1 MIDYYKDIILENNL
15 SLKRNIEGYNFPVT
29 LSEKDSLEIIEKFS
43 GIYGDELILLDEI
56 DENTLNKL
64 INAGIITED
73 SKNKEAVI
81 GFVFKDDYILV
92 INDKDHISINI
103 SNFGEEIKLAYERA
117 MEIEEY
123 LDKKFDFSF
132 SPQYGYLTSFGRD
145 CGNGI
150 EIRFKLFLFGLLD
163 NTQAYL
169 TLKSSLAHDG
179 IYLTRFVP
187 EYFKSYDDDIY
198 ILKNFGNY
206 REKIDEYLVNFENIL
221 DTIVRNERRFR
232 RDFQSLNGLNDE
244 DIKDSIKILED
255 NLESKN
261 LKTMTAM
268 INCLYDLKKYN
279 ILGFKTKLSNQE
291 IEYLIFNI
299 TKDKYKGNRDS
310 ERYEFLNSYMEA
322 RWWKTIN

>member
-15 SLKRNIEGYNFPVT
+15 SLKRNIEGYNFPIS

-179 IYLTRFVP
+179 IYLTRYVP

-206 REKIDEYLVNFENIL
+206 RKKIDEYLENFENIL
-221 DTIVRNERRFR
+221 DTVVRNERRFR

-261 LKTMTAM
+261 LKTLTSM

-299 TKDKYKGNRDS
+299 TKDKYKGNRDN

-322 RWWKTIN
+322 R

>member
-29 LSEKDSLEIIEKFS
+29 LSEKDSLEIIEKFRE
-43 GIYGDELILLDEI
+43 IYGNELILLDEI

-64 INAGIITED
+64 INAGIISPD

-81 GFVFKDDYILV
+81 GLVFKDDYILV
-92 INDKDHISINI
+92 INDSDHISINI

-117 MEIEEY
+117 MEIEED

-206 REKIDEYLVNFENIL
+206 REKTDEYLENFENIL

-299 TKDKYKGNRDS
+299 TKDKYKGNRDN

-322 RWWKTIN
+322 R

>member
-15 SLKRNIEGYNFPVT
+15 SLKRNIEGYNFPIS
-29 LSEKDSLEIIEKFS
+29 LSEKDSLEIIEKFR

-81 GFVFKDDYILV
+81 GLVFEDDYILV

-117 MEIEEY
+117 MEIEED

-206 REKIDEYLVNFENIL
+206 REKMDEYLENLEDNL
-221 DTIVRNERRFR
+221 DIIIRNERRFR

-279 ILGFKTKLSNQE
+279 VLGFKTKLSNQE

-299 TKDKYKGNRDS
+299 TKDRYKGNRDN

-322 RWWKTIN
+322 R

>member
-15 SLKRNIEGYNFPVT
+15 SLKRNIEGYNFPIS
-29 LSEKDSLEIIEKFS
+29 LSEKDSLEIIEKFR

-73 SKNKEAVI
+73 SKKKEAVI
-81 GFVFKDDYILV
+81 GFVFEDDYILV

-117 MEIEEY
+117 MEIEED

-179 IYLTRFVP
+179 IYLTRYVP

-206 REKIDEYLVNFENIL
+206 REKMDEYLGNFENIL
-221 DTIVRNERRFR
+221 DTVVRNERRFR

-299 TKDKYKGNRDS
+299 TKDKYKGNRDN
-310 ERYEFLNSYMEA
+310 ERNEFLNSYMEA
-322 RWWKTIN
+322 R

>member
-15 SLKRNIEGYNFPVT
+15 SLKRNIEGYNFPIS
-29 LSEKDSLEIIEKFS
+29 LSEKDSLEIIEKFRE
-43 GIYGDELILLDEI
+43 IYGDELILLDEI

-81 GFVFKDDYILV
+81 GFVFEYDYILV

-117 MEIEEY
+117 MEIEED

-179 IYLTRFVP
+179 IYLTRYVP

-206 REKIDEYLVNFENIL
+206 REKMDEYLENFENIL
-221 DTIVRNERRFR
+221 DTVVRNERRFR

-261 LKTMTAM
+261 
-268 INCLYDLKKYN
+268 
-279 ILGFKTKLSNQE
+279 
-291 IEYLIFNI
+291 
-299 TKDKYKGNRDS
+299 
-310 ERYEFLNSYMEA
+310 
-322 RWWKTIN
+322 

>member
-15 SLKRNIEGYNFPVT
+15 SLKRNIEGYNFPIS
-29 LSEKDSLEIIEKFS
+29 LLEKDSLEIIEKFR

-81 GFVFKDDYILV
+81 GFVFEDDYILV

-117 MEIEEY
+117 MEIEED

-179 IYLTRFVP
+179 IYLTRYVP

-206 REKIDEYLVNFENIL
+206 REKIDEYLENFENIL

-261 LKTMTAM
+261 LKTLTSMV
-268 INCLYDLKKYN
+268 NCLYDLKKYN

-299 TKDKYKGNRDS
+299 TKDKYKGNRDN

-322 RWWKTIN
+322 R

>member
-29 LSEKDSLEIIEKFS
+29 LSEKDSLEIIEKFRE
-43 GIYGDELILLDEI
+43 IYGNELILLDEI

-64 INAGIITED
+64 INAGIISPD

-81 GFVFKDDYILV
+81 GLVFKDDYILV
-92 INDKDHISINI
+92 INDSDHISINI

-117 MEIEEY
+117 MEIEED

-179 IYLTRFVP
+179 IYFTRFVP

-206 REKIDEYLVNFENIL
+206 REKMDEYLENFENIL
-221 DTIVRNERRFR
+221 DTVVRNERRFR

-261 LKTMTAM
+261 LKTLTAM

-299 TKDKYKGNRDS
+299 TKDKYKGNRDN
-310 ERYEFLNSYMEA
+310 ERNEFLNSYMEA
-322 RWWKTIN
+322 R

>member
-15 SLKRNIEGYNFPVT
+15 SLKRNIEGYNFPIS
-29 LSEKDSLEIIEKFS
+29 LSEKDSLEIIEKFRE
-43 GIYGDELILLDEI
+43 IYGDELILLDEI

-81 GFVFKDDYILV
+81 GFVFEDDYILV

-117 MEIEEY
+117 MEIEED

-179 IYLTRFVP
+179 IYFTRFVP

-206 REKIDEYLVNFENIL
+206 REKMDEYLENLEDNL
-221 DTIVRNERRFR
+221 DIIIRNERRFR

-268 INCLYDLKKYN
+268 VNCLYDLKKYN

-299 TKDKYKGNRDS
+299 TKDKYKGNRDN
-310 ERYEFLNSYMEA
+310 ERNEFLNSYMEA
-322 RWWKTIN
+322 R

>member
-15 SLKRNIEGYNFPVT
+15 SLKRNIEGYNFPIS
-29 LSEKDSLEIIEKFS
+29 LSEKDSLEIIEKFR

-73 SKNKEAVI
+73 SKNKESVI
-81 GFVFKDDYILV
+81 GFVFEDDYILV

-103 SNFGEEIKLAYERA
+103 SNFGEEIKLAYDRA
-117 MEIEEY
+117 MEIEED

-150 EIRFKLFLFGLLD
+150 EIRLKLFLFGLLD

-206 REKIDEYLVNFENIL
+206 REKMDEYLVNFENIL

-261 LKTMTAM
+261 LKTLTAM

-299 TKDKYKGNRDS
+299 TKDKYKGNRDN
-310 ERYEFLNSYMEA
+310 ERNEFLNSYMEA
-322 RWWKTIN
+322 R

>member
-15 SLKRNIEGYNFPVT
+15 SLKRNIDGYNFPIS
-29 LSEKDSLEIIEKFS
+29 LSEKDSLEIIEKFRE
-43 GIYGDELILLDEI
+43 IYGDELILLDEI

-81 GFVFKDDYILV
+81 GLVFEDDYILV

-117 MEIEEY
+117 MEIEED

-187 EYFKSYDDDIY
+187 EYFKAYDDDIY

-206 REKIDEYLVNFENIL
+206 REKMDEYLENFENIL

-279 ILGFKTKLSNQE
+279 VLGFKTKLSNQE
-291 IEYLIFNI
+291 IDYLIFNI
-299 TKDKYKGNRDS
+299 TKDKYKGNRDN

-322 RWWKTIN
+322 R

>member
-15 SLKRNIEGYNFPVT
+15 SLKRNIEGYNFPIS
-29 LSEKDSLEIIEKFS
+29 LSEKDSLEIIEKFRE
-43 GIYGDELILLDEI
+43 IYGDELILLDEI

-81 GFVFKDDYILV
+81 GFVFEYDYILV

-117 MEIEEY
+117 MEIEED

-179 IYLTRFVP
+179 IYLTRYVP

-206 REKIDEYLVNFENIL
+206 REKMDEYLENFENIL
-221 DTIVRNERRFR
+221 DTVVRNERRFR

-299 TKDKYKGNRDS
+299 TKDKYKGNRDN
-310 ERYEFLNSYMEA
+310 ERNEFLNSYMEA
-322 RWWKTIN
+322 R

>member
-15 SLKRNIEGYNFPVT
+15 SLKRNIEGYNFPIS
-29 LSEKDSLEIIEKFS
+29 LSEKDSLEIIEKFRE
-43 GIYGDELILLDEI
+43 IYGDELILLDEI

-73 SKNKEAVI
+73 SKNKEVVI
-81 GFVFKDDYILV
+81 GLVFEDDYILV

-117 MEIEEY
+117 MEIEED

-206 REKIDEYLVNFENIL
+206 REKIDEYLENLEDNL
-221 DTIVRNERRFR
+221 DIIIRNERRFR

-322 RWWKTIN
+322 R

>member
-15 SLKRNIEGYNFPVT
+15 SLKRNIEGYNFPIS
-29 LSEKDSLEIIEKFS
+29 LSEKDSLEIIEKFR

-81 GFVFKDDYILV
+81 GFVFEDDYILV

-117 MEIEEY
+117 MEIEED

-206 REKIDEYLVNFENIL
+206 REKTDEYLENFENIL

-299 TKDKYKGNRDS
+299 TKDKYKGNRDN
-310 ERYEFLNSYMEA
+310 ERNEFLNSYMEA
-322 RWWKTIN
+322 R

>member
-15 SLKRNIEGYNFPVT
+15 SLKRNIEGYNFPIS
-29 LSEKDSLEIIEKFS
+29 LLEKDSLEIIEKFRE
-43 GIYGDELILLDEI
+43 IYGDELILLDEI

-117 MEIEEY
+117 MEIEED

-206 REKIDEYLVNFENIL
+206 REKIDEYLENFENIL
-221 DTIVRNERRFR
+221 DTVVRNERRFR

-261 LKTMTAM
+261 LKTLTAM

-299 TKDKYKGNRDS
+299 TKDKYKGNRDN
-310 ERYEFLNSYMEA
+310 ERNEFLNSYMEA
-322 RWWKTIN
+322 R

>member
-15 SLKRNIEGYNFPVT
+15 SLKRNIEGYNFPIS
-29 LSEKDSLEIIEKFS
+29 LSEKDSLEIIEKFRE
-43 GIYGDELILLDEI
+43 IYGDELILLDEI

-81 GFVFKDDYILV
+81 GFVFEDDYILV

-117 MEIEEY
+117 MEIEED

-179 IYLTRFVP
+179 IYFTRFVP
-187 EYFKSYDDDIY
+187 VDFKSYDDDIY

-206 REKIDEYLVNFENIL
+206 REKMDEYLENLEDNI
-221 DTIVRNERRFR
+221 DIIIRNERRFR

-244 DIKDSIKILED
+244 DIKDFIKILED

-268 INCLYDLKKYN
+268 VNCLYDLKKYN

-299 TKDKYKGNRDS
+299 TKDKYKGNRDN

-322 RWWKTIN
+322 R

>member
-15 SLKRNIEGYNFPVT
+15 SLKRNIEGCNFPIS
-29 LSEKDSLEIIEKFS
+29 LSEKDSLEIIEKFRE
-43 GIYGDELILLDEI
+43 IYGDELILLDEI

-117 MEIEEY
+117 MEIEED

-179 IYLTRFVP
+179 IYLTRYVP

-206 REKIDEYLVNFENIL
+206 RKKIDEYLENFENIL
-221 DTIVRNERRFR
+221 DTVVRNERRFR

-261 LKTMTAM
+261 LKTLTSM

-299 TKDKYKGNRDS
+299 TKDKYKGNRDN

-322 RWWKTIN
+322 R

>member
-15 SLKRNIEGYNFPVT
+15 SLKRNIEGYNFPIS
-29 LSEKDSLEIIEKFS
+29 LSEKDSLEIIEKFR

-81 GFVFKDDYILV
+81 GLVFEDDYILV

-117 MEIEEY
+117 MEIEED

-187 EYFKSYDDDIY
+187 EYFKAYDDDIY

-206 REKIDEYLVNFENIL
+206 REKIDEYLENLEDNL
-221 DTIVRNERRFR
+221 DIIIRNERRFR

-291 IEYLIFNI
+291 IDYLIFNI
-299 TKDKYKGNRDS
+299 TKDKYKGNRDN

-322 RWWKTIN
+322 R

>member
-15 SLKRNIEGYNFPVT
+15 SLKRNIDGYNFPIS
-29 LSEKDSLEIIEKFS
+29 LSEKDSLEIIEKFRE
-43 GIYGDELILLDEI
+43 IYGNGLILLDEI

-81 GFVFKDDYILV
+81 GLVFFFFYILV

-117 MEIEEY
+117 MEIEED

-206 REKIDEYLVNFENIL
+206 REKMDEYLENFENIL

-268 INCLYDLKKYN
+268 VNCLYDLKKYN

-299 TKDKYKGNRDS
+299 TKDKYKGNRDN

-322 RWWKTIN
+322 R

>member
-15 SLKRNIEGYNFPVT
+15 SLKRNIDGYNFPIS
-29 LSEKDSLEIIEKFS
+29 LSEKDSLEIIEKFRE
-43 GIYGDELILLDEI
+43 IYGDELILLDEI

-81 GFVFKDDYILV
+81 GLVFEDDYILV

-117 MEIEEY
+117 MEIEED

-206 REKIDEYLVNFENIL
+206 REKIDEYLENLEDNL
-221 DTIVRNERRFR
+221 DIIIRNERRFR

-291 IEYLIFNI
+291 IDYLIFNI
-299 TKDKYKGNRDS
+299 TKDKYKGNRDN

-322 RWWKTIN
+322 R

>member
-15 SLKRNIEGYNFPVT
+15 YLKRNIEGYNFPIS
-29 LSEKDSLEIIEKFS
+29 LSEKDSLEIIEKFR

-73 SKNKEAVI
+73 SKNKESVI
-81 GFVFKDDYILV
+81 GFVFEDDYILV

-103 SNFGEEIKLAYERA
+103 SNFGEEIKLAYDRA
-117 MEIEEY
+117 MEIEED

-206 REKIDEYLVNFENIL
+206 REKMDEYLVNFENIL

-261 LKTMTAM
+261 LKTLTAM

-299 TKDKYKGNRDS
+299 TKDKYKGNRDN
-310 ERYEFLNSYMEA
+310 ERNEFLNSYMEA
-322 RWWKTIN
+322 R

>member
-15 SLKRNIEGYNFPVT
+15 SLKRNIEGYNFPIS
-29 LSEKDSLEIIEKFS
+29 LSEKDSLEIIEKFRE
-43 GIYGDELILLDEI
+43 IYGDELILLDEI

-81 GFVFKDDYILV
+81 GFVFEDDYILV

-117 MEIEEY
+117 MEIEED

-206 REKIDEYLVNFENIL
+206 REKIDEYLENLEDNL
-221 DTIVRNERRFR
+221 DIIIRNERRFR

-299 TKDKYKGNRDS
+299 TKDKYKGNRDN
-310 ERYEFLNSYMEA
+310 ERNEFLNSYMEA
-322 RWWKTIN
+322 R

>member
-1 MIDYYKDIILENNL
+1 MIDYYKDIILEKNL
-15 SLKRNIEGYNFPVT
+15 SLKRNIEGYNFPIS
-29 LSEKDSLEIIEKFS
+29 LSEKDSLEIIEKFRE
-43 GIYGDELILLDEI
+43 IYGDELILLDEI

-117 MEIEEY
+117 MEIEED

-206 REKIDEYLVNFENIL
+206 REKMDEYLVNFENIL

-261 LKTMTAM
+261 LKTLTAM

-299 TKDKYKGNRDS
+299 TKDKYKGNRDN
-310 ERYEFLNSYMEA
+310 ERNEFLNSYMEA
-322 RWWKTIN
+322 R

>member
-15 SLKRNIEGYNFPVT
+15 SLKRNIEGYNFPIS

-206 REKIDEYLVNFENIL
+206 REKMDEYLENFENIL

-255 NLESKN
+255 NLENKN

-299 TKDKYKGNRDS
+299 TKDKYKGNRDN

-322 RWWKTIN
+322 R

>member
-15 SLKRNIEGYNFPVT
+15 SLKRNIEGYNFPIS

-206 REKIDEYLVNFENIL
+206 REKIDEYLENFENIL

-261 LKTMTAM
+261 LKTLTAM

-299 TKDKYKGNRDS
+299 TKDKYKGNRDN

-322 RWWKTIN
+322 R

>member
-15 SLKRNIEGYNFPVT
+15 SLKRNIEGYNFPIS
-29 LSEKDSLEIIEKFS
+29 LSEKDSLEIIEKFRE
-43 GIYGDELILLDEI
+43 IYGDELILLDEI

-81 GFVFKDDYILV
+81 GFVFEDDYILV

-117 MEIEEY
+117 MEIEED

-179 IYLTRFVP
+179 IYFTRFVP

-206 REKIDEYLVNFENIL
+206 REKMDEYLENLEDNI
-221 DTIVRNERRFR
+221 DIIIRNERRFR

-244 DIKDSIKILED
+244 DIKDFIKILED
-255 NLESKN
+255 NLDSKN

-268 INCLYDLKKYN
+268 VNCLYDLKKYN

-299 TKDKYKGNRDS
+299 TKNKFKGNRDE
-310 ERYEFLNSYMEA
+310 ERYEFFNSYMEA
-322 RWWKTIN
+322 R

>member
-1 MIDYYKDIILENNL
+1 NL
-15 SLKRNIEGYNFPVT
+15 SLKRNIEGYNFPIS

-299 TKDKYKGNRDS
+299 TKDKYKGNRDN

-322 RWWKTIN
+322 R

>member
-15 SLKRNIEGYNFPVT
+15 SLKRNIEGYNFPIS
-29 LSEKDSLEIIEKFS
+29 LSEKDSIEIIEKFR

-81 GFVFKDDYILV
+81 GLVFEDDYILV

-117 MEIEEY
+117 MEIEED

-179 IYLTRFVP
+179 IYFTRFVP

-206 REKIDEYLVNFENIL
+206 REKIDEYLENFENIL

-268 INCLYDLKKYN
+268 VNCLYDLKKYN

-299 TKDKYKGNRDS
+299 TKDKYKGNRDN
-310 ERYEFLNSYMEA
+310 ERNEFLNSYMEA
-322 RWWKTIN
+322 R

>member
-15 SLKRNIEGYNFPVT
+15 SLKRNIDGYNFPIS
-29 LSEKDSLEIIEKFS
+29 LSEKDSLEIIEKFRE
-43 GIYGDELILLDEI
+43 IYGNGLILLDEI

-81 GFVFKDDYILV
+81 GLVFEDDYILV

-117 MEIEEY
+117 MEIEED

-206 REKIDEYLVNFENIL
+206 REKMDEYLENFENIL

-255 NLESKN
+255 NLERKN
-261 LKTMTAM
+261 LNIMTAM

-299 TKDKYKGNRDS
+299 TKDKYKGNRDN

-322 RWWKTIN
+322 R

>member
-15 SLKRNIEGYNFPVT
+15 SLKRNIEGYNFPIS
-29 LSEKDSLEIIEKFS
+29 LSEKDFLEIIEKFRE
-43 GIYGDELILLDEI
+43 IYGDELILLDEI

-117 MEIEEY
+117 MEIEED

-206 REKIDEYLVNFENIL
+206 REKMDEYLEDFEDNL
-221 DTIVRNERRFR
+221 DIIIRNERRFR

-268 INCLYDLKKYN
+268 VNCLYDLKKYN

-299 TKDKYKGNRDS
+299 TNDKYKGNRDS

-322 RWWKTIN
+322 R

>member
-15 SLKRNIEGYNFPVT
+15 SLKRNIEGYNFPIS
-29 LSEKDSLEIIEKFS
+29 LSEKDSLEIIEKFRE
-43 GIYGDELILLDEI
+43 IYGDELILLDEI

-81 GFVFKDDYILV
+81 GLVFEDDYILV

-117 MEIEEY
+117 MEIEED

-206 REKIDEYLVNFENIL
+206 REKMDEYLENLEDNI
-221 DTIVRNERRFR
+221 DIIIRNERRFR

-244 DIKDSIKILED
+244 DIKDFIKILED

-299 TKDKYKGNRDS
+299 TKDKYKGNRDN

-322 RWWKTIN
+322 R

>member
-15 SLKRNIEGYNFPVT
+15 SLKRNIEGYNFPIS

-299 TKDKYKGNRDS
+299 TKDKYKGNRDN

-322 RWWKTIN
+322 R

>member
-15 SLKRNIEGYNFPVT
+15 SLKRNIEGYNFPIS
-29 LSEKDSLEIIEKFS
+29 LSEKDSLEIIEKFRE
-43 GIYGDELILLDEI
+43 IYGDELILLDEI

-64 INAGIITED
+64 INAGILTED

-81 GFVFKDDYILV
+81 GFVFEDDYILV

-117 MEIEEY
+117 MEIEED

-206 REKIDEYLVNFENIL
+206 REKIDEYLENLEDNL
-221 DTIVRNERRFR
+221 DIIIRNERRFR

-268 INCLYDLKKYN
+268 VNCLYDLKKYN

-322 RWWKTIN
+322 R